1 MNLAAF
7 IALILSIIIQFAA
20 VVLAIRFIRLTDYR
34 VFWLLISA
42 GLVLMIVRRI
52 APLYYLLSDPEYKIA
67 LSNEI
72 LGIIISTLMFFGLR
86 GIGVLFMEHLK
97 IEKDIKKLL
106 EEKQLLLKEVH
117 HRIKNNMSTI
127 SSLLSLQAAPLK
139 DPVAVEAL
147 DDARARVES
156 MTLLYDKLY
165 RSENFYDADISEY
178 IGLLADEIISSFP
191 GSDAVTVKKELESIN
206 LDARRIQTLAILINE
221 ILTNTMKY
229 AFGKTKEPEIV
240 IKSRISGDKA
250 VLSVHDNGKGI
261 QKELN
266 KNNSS
271 GFGMTLIEAL
281 VQQLDGTY
289 SIVRNGG
296 TEVTI
301 EFKL

>member
-52 APLYYLLSDPEYKIA
+52 APLYYLVSDPEYKIA

-127 SSLLSLQAAPLK
+127 SSLLSLQAAPLE

-147 DDARARVES
+147 DDARTRVES

-178 IGLLADEIISSFP
+178 IELLADEIIAGFP
-191 GSDAVTVKKELESIN
+191 GSEAVTVKKELESIN

-240 IKSRISGDKA
+240 IKSCISGDKA
-250 VLSVHDNGKGI
+250 VLSIHDNGKGI

-271 GFGMTLIEAL
+271 GFGMTLIYGL
-281 VQQLDGTY
+281 VQQLEGTY